1 MIKTGPDQYWGFP
14 AGNLSYR
21 QWEQELIE
29 EFNIDLPE
37 GYEPITS
44 IPGFQGT
51 RASPLIVVDTAKI
64 AMDVFEWRKSK
75 FKASP

>member
-1 MIKTGPDQYWGFP
+1 M
-14 AGNLSYR
+14 
-21 QWEQELIE
+21 IE